1 MQDTHRITTDL
12 ERRIIR
18 VEFLLEEDTKEDR
31 EKCMKEVSEIMSKD
45 SWEGLLIDTRTLKD
59 PMPVVEQ
66 LQIGQSVQKSMMS
79 LIKTAMLYNPNG
91 GNVNE
96 FITAVSKKR
105 GRRIQEFT
113 DAEEAEAWL
122 AEQ

>member
-1 MQDTHRITTDL
+1 VQDTHRITTDL

>member
-1 MQDTHRITTDL
+1 M
-12 ERRIIR
+12 
-18 VEFLLEEDTKEDR
+18 EFLLEEDTKEDR

>member
-122 AEQ
+122 TEQ